1 MILVDSSVW
10 IDYFNGQPTE
20 AANFLDRSLGVENLV
35 IGDIILTEVLQGF
48 KRDKD
53 FDTAKNLLTSF
64 EVHPIVN
71 QELAIK
77 SADNFRL
84 LRKRGVRNGC
94 RLPGRMTIP
103 LHRCPCYNNKGWPPF
118 QCKPY
123 RISRPGS
130 CPAMTSVW

>member
-20 AANFLDRSLGVENLV
+20 AANFLDRFLGVENLV

-64 EVHPIVN
+64 EVHPIIN

-84 LRKRGVRNGC
+84 LRKRGVTVRKTIGVLIATYCIENQIILLQSDKDFVPFSEYLGL
-94 RLPGRMTIP
+94 RMLPNSM
-103 LHRCPCYNNKGWPPF
+103 
-118 QCKPY
+118 
-123 RISRPGS
+123 
-130 CPAMTSVW
+130 

>member
-1 MILVDSSVW
+1 MIFVDSSVW

-35 IGDIILTEVLQGF
+35 IGDIVYTEVLQGF

-84 LRKRGVRNGC
+84 LRKRGVTVRKTIDVIIATYCIENQITLLQSDKDFVPFSEYLGL
-94 RLPGRMTIP
+94 RLLPNSI
-103 LHRCPCYNNKGWPPF
+103 
-118 QCKPY
+118 
-123 RISRPGS
+123 
-130 CPAMTSVW
+130 

>member
-1 MILVDSSVW
+1 MIFVDSSVW

-20 AANFLDRSLGVENLV
+20 AANFLDGSLGVENLV
-35 IGDIILTEVLQGF
+35 IGDIVLTEVLQGF

-84 LRKRGVRNGC
+84 LRKRGVTVRKTIDVIIATYCIENQITLLQSDKDFVPFSEHLGL
-94 RLPGRMTIP
+94 RLLPDS
-103 LHRCPCYNNKGWPPF
+103 L
-118 QCKPY
+118 
-123 RISRPGS
+123 
-130 CPAMTSVW
+130 